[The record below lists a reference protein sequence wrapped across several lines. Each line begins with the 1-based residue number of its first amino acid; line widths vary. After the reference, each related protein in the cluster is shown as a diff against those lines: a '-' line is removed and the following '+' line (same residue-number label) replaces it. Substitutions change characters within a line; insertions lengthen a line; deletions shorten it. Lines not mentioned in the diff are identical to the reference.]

1 MYVITISCLF
11 SYILYGTL
19 YTVLLSVVLLLAYVC
34 LTVWMTM
41 KVHELRS
48 WKGPLLLC
56 VSSWLTMWM
65 LMAQVD
71 RQVHGKCETQKIH
84 FHRKT
89 MGSKKRIKRFNG
101 QPSIHTLVLDSIKPG
116 LVQNY

>member
-1 MYVITISCLF
+1 
-11 SYILYGTL
+11 
-19 YTVLLSVVLLLAYVC
+19 
-34 LTVWMTM
+34 
-41 KVHELRS
+41 
-48 WKGPLLLC
+48 
-56 VSSWLTMWM
+56 
-65 LMAQVD
+65 MAQVD